1 MLAVLAP
8 GQGSQT
14 PGFLAPWLDLP
25 GVADRLRWHGTVVG
39 RDLLAAGA
47 DPDFPDVVDTAVAQP
62 LIVAAGLAVAPLLG
76 DLPMGTPVAGHSV
89 GEFTVAVLAGALDA
103 TAGLALVGERG
114 RAMAE
119 ASARTDGGM
128 TAILGGDPDEVE
140 RAVTAAGCVVAN
152 HNGAGQAV
160 AAGPR
165 AALERLGDAPP
176 TGARLRPLSVAG
188 AFHTELMA
196 AAQRVL
202 ADVAAGVAVRDPR
215 LPFVSNADGAVV
227 DTGADVLHRLVAQVS
242 RPVRWDACMQTLQA
256 MGVSAVIE
264 LPPAGTLT
272 GLVRRALPGVR
283 TLALRGPEDLD
294 EARALIAEFTRV
306 DVAPLLPWRVLV
318 APVGGTFRA
327 EPVAPGAVLV
337 EGTEVGRVVSHRDEI
352 AVRTAHGGVLVEWLA
367 QDGDPVVPGQA
378 LARLHPETADVV
390 A

>member
-1 MLAVLAP
+1 VLALLAP

-25 GVADRLRWHGTVVG
+25 GVADRVRWHGTVAG
-39 RDLLAAGA
+39 RDLLTAGA

-62 LIVAAGLAVAPLLG
+62 LIVAAGLATAPLLG

-89 GEFTVAVLAGALDA
+89 GEFTAAVLAGALDPS
-103 TAGLALVGERG
+103 AGLALVGERG

-128 TAILGGDPDEVE
+128 TAILGGDADEVE
-140 RAVTAAGCVVAN
+140 RAVSAAGCVVAN

-165 AALERLGDAPP
+165 AALERLAAAPP
-176 TGARLRPLSVAG
+176 AGARLRPLSVAG

-202 ADVAAGVAVRDPR
+202 ADVAAGVSAKDPR

-227 DTGADVLHRLVAQVS
+227 DRGSELVARLVAQVS
-242 RPVRWDACMQTLQA
+242 RPVRWDSCMQTLGA
-256 MGVSAVIE
+256 MGVTAVIE

-283 TLALRGPEDLD
+283 TVALRGPDDLD
-294 EARALIAEFTRV
+294 EARALIAEFAHV
-306 DVAPLLPWRVLV
+306 DVSPLLPWRVLV

-327 EPVAPGAVLV
+327 EPVVPGDKLP
-337 EGTEVGRVVSHRDEI
+337 EGTEVGRVVSHRDET

-367 QDGDPVVPGQA
+367 QDGDPVAPGQA